1 MALVNQSFNLL
12 KNYGNVYKS
21 KQEYEHL
28 KTYEGF
34 DEFASNYQGND
45 VYGAYDRALKSGNK
59 SYQGSITKATKSTV
73 ALALA
78 VGAFAYNYTAATTR
92 FGLRG
97 QDIQDQLKIQ
107 DKMVNKA
114 FGIAGATLGGLMMGG
129 PWGAVA
135 GLVMSTT
142 ATIVNEV
149 VSVSIQNKA
158 YEYRKSIDEQ
168 QKSIMQ
174 ERIGRAVY
182 NSSRRA

>member
-1 MALVNQSFNLL
+1 MSLVSQSFNFVGGIS
-12 KNYGNVYKS
+12 KAFKS

-45 VYGAYDRALKSGNK
+45 VYGAYDRALQSGNK
-59 SYQGSITKATKSTV
+59 SYQSSVTKATKSTV

-78 VGAFAYNYTAATTR
+78 VGTFVYNYNARTTR

-97 QDIQDQLKIQ
+97 QDIQDQLKLQ
-107 DKMVNKA
+107 DKLVNKA
-114 FGIAGATLGGLMMGG
+114 FGVAGATLGGLIMGG

-135 GLVMSTT
+135 GLVMSTVGT
-142 ATIVNEV
+142 VVNEAI
-149 VSVSIQNKA
+149 SVSIQNKG
-158 YEYRKSIDEQ
+158 YEYRKEIDEQ
-168 QKSIMQ
+168 QKAVMQ